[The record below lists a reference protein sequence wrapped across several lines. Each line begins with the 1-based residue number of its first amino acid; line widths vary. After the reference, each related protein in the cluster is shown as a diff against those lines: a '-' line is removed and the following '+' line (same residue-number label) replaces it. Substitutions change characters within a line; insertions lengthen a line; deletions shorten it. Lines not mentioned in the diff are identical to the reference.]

1 MNSYCRYL
9 AMEAA
14 ALAEAARTGKS
25 RVPSLEK
32 KRSMFTGDTPLSLC
46 IIWGIGNIKKKNDIF
61 YLHN

>member
-1 MNSYCRYL
+1 
-9 AMEAA
+9 MEAA